1 MTSRRIWI
9 VGALALFACRLR
21 ADGPPPGEQAAAFV
35 LPDQDGA
42 QVSLATLTQRGAT
55 VLVFYRGHW

>member
-1 MTSRRIWI
+1 MTSRRIWLL
-9 VGALALFACRLR
+9 GTLALLACRLR
-21 ADGPPPGEQAAAFV
+21 ADGPPPGEQAAAFT

-42 QVSLATLTQRGAT
+42 PVSLASLTQRGSA

>member
-1 MTSRRIWI
+1 MITVQIIEQLQQTRNET
-9 VGALALFACRLR
+9 LKYFA
-21 ADGPPPGEQAAAFV
+21 

-55 VLVFYRGHW
+55 VLVFYREHW